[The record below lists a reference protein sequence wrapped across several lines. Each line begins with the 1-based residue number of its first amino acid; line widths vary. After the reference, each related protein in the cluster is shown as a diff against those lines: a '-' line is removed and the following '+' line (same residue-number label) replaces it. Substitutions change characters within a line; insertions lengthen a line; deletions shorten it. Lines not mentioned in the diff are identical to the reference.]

1 MGTSC
6 WAINLPIWQINRL
19 MLATFWPNISPLAL
33 QEVSCPPTFVHFF
46 GRFFP
51 DRRFHYPI
59 DKVPMVWPPQS
70 WVFYTCDR
78 SPRSLG
84 DSLWPVQNPA
94 LLNVITSIMCDQDVF
109 ATLGPI
115 VFALHHLKD
124 QLRHQLNWRKI
135 WGEYNE
141 KNKLPC
147 DPSYQYRIENYLRLM
162 VKESPWEGSLANVIL
177 WHRFLASSKV
187 FCSQ

>member
-33 QEVSCPPTFVHFF
+33 QEVSCPPTFVPFF

-94 LLNVITSIMCDQDVF
+94 LRNVITFTNLKVLSSIFKLNQL
-109 ATLGPI
+109 TSI
-115 VFALHHLKD
+115 VV
-124 QLRHQLNWRKI
+124 
-135 WGEYNE
+135 
-141 KNKLPC
+141 P
-147 DPSYQYRIENYLRLM
+147 
-162 VKESPWEGSLANVIL
+162 KEFGSLSMIRSSFSSAS
-177 WHRFLASSKV
+177 FLLLFSKS
-187 FCSQ
+187 FELRKSHKS